1 MAWTVESSRYI
12 VRDEPWLSIREEAC
26 RTESG
31 HAIDPF
37 YVLEYP
43 DWVNVVALTDED
55 EIVLVKQYRHA
66 VGRQVLEIPSGVI
79 DATDASPEAAAR
91 RELLEETGFAA
102 DHWQRVGELS
112 ANPATHTNSTFC
124 YLATGAR
131 RVAEPTLD
139 AGEELES
146 LLMPLSEVVH
156 SARRGELLQAL
167 HVAGL
172 FLALAAAGRLDF
184 A

>member
-26 RTESG
+26 RTASG

-43 DWVNVVALTDED
+43 DWVNVVALTDDD
-55 EIVLVKQYRHA
+55 EIVLVRQYRHA
-66 VGRQVLEIPSGVI
+66 VGRRVLELPSGMI
-79 DATDASPEAAAR
+79 DASDASPEEAAR

-102 DHWQRVGELS
+102 ASWQQVGQLS
-112 ANPATHTNSTFC
+112 ANPATHTNTAFC

-131 RVAEPTLD
+131 RVEEPTLD

-146 LLMPLSEVVH
+146 LLMPLSEAVRR
-156 SARRGELLQAL
+156 ARGGELLQAL

-172 FLALAAAGRLDF
+172 FLALATAGRLG